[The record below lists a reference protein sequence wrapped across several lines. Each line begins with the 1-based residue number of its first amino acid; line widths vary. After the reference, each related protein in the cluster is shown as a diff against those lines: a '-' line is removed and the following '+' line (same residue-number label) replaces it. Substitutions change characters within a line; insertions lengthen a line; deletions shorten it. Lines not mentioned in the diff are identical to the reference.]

1 MKNLSRTISSS
12 VKRTKIGACSKR
24 HFSSTT
30 SITKF
35 ASAFCHANEAGLS
48 SSLEKVSETLNGA
61 RPDLILAM
69 ANCIPDS
76 ELEVLLGKLDSENK
90 MVVSVGNGIMGNG
103 EEEQGEPSVAL
114 MAAVLPE
121 TDVVFF
127 QRNELDGLP
136 ELPNDRG
143 WADYMMEDP
152 GLLFFVNPQSFKNS
166 SFLKFF
172 DSILPRGRFVGG
184 LLPNSES
191 KVILNGTVYSE
202 GIAGV
207 LLSGRVKMRSLVA
220 QGAVPTGAEYIITSC
235 SENAVLTLNGKPALS
250 ELTRH
255 FHNPERPEGAV
266 VVGVFPDTEG
276 LAGEVQDRSK
286 DAGGTEYVI
295 RHIAGADRN
304 SGAIMLS
311 TDNIVRKGMKLRF
324 YVFSRQAA
332 EDELQQA
339 ASTYLDRN
347 KKPPMAYFSSTCVG
361 RGVNLYGRSNTEP
374 EILSK
379 VWGDGIPCAGFF
391 AGSEFGHV
399 GERSYLHSY
408 TTCLALFQDSI
419 NEEPVL

>member
-1 MKNLSRTISSS
+1 MKNLSRTLLSS
-12 VKRTKIGACSKR
+12 VKRTNSGAFSKR
-24 HFSSTT
+24 HFSSSTT
-30 SITKF
+30 IPKF
-35 ASAFCHANEAGLS
+35 VSTFCHANEAGLTS
-48 SSLEKVSETLNGA
+48 SFEKVSETLNGA
-61 RPDLILAM
+61 RPDLIIALA
-69 ANCIPDS
+69 NGIPDS
-76 ELEVLLGKLDSENK
+76 ELDMLKEKLDSENK
-90 MVVSVGNGIMGNG
+90 MVVSVGSGIMGNG

-114 MAAVLPE
+114 FAAVLPE

-152 GLLFFVNPQSFKNS
+152 GLLFFVNPKSFKNA

-172 DSILPRGRFVGG
+172 DSILPRGRLVGG

-191 KVILNGTVYSE
+191 KVVLNDSVYSE

-220 QGAVPTGAEYIITSC
+220 QGAIPTGAEYTITSC
-235 SENAVLTLNGKPALS
+235 SENAVLTLNGNSALA

-276 LAGEVQDRSK
+276 LAGEVQERSK
-286 DAGGTEYVI
+286 DAGGTECVI

-332 EDELQQA
+332 ECELQQA
-339 ASTYLDRN
+339 ASHYLARN
-347 KKPPMAYFSSTCVG
+347 KTPPLAYFSSTCVG
-361 RGVNLYGRSNTEP
+361 RGVNLYGRCNAEP

-408 TTCLALFQDSI
+408 TTCLALFQDSMGDA
-419 NEEPVL
+419 VL